1 MINCS
6 VSLKMGRGHTASHYF
21 VIFRYIR
28 LCGRLASE
36 AERELGNK
44 YLRAVPL
51 NGLLKTGMKHAKAG
65 KTWYEVFI
73 YVKQFLVTLFLKTES
88 GKYGPGRE
96 DLLSDPRV
104 S

>member
-1 MINCS
+1 
-6 VSLKMGRGHTASHYF
+6 MGRGHSKPLFCYF
-21 VIFRYIR
+21 PIHPTLRQT
-28 LCGRLASE
+28 SE
-36 AERELGNK
+36 RGGTRGNK

-51 NGLLKTGMKHAKAG
+51 NGLLKTGMEHAKAG

-88 GKYGPGRE
+88 GKYGRE